1 MNRKRK
7 NNNETFKKEIKKLK
21 SEIFLPNILEINNQQ
36 QFIKNISEITILKKI
51 NKDLE
56 VNQKKKIKKIKR
68 IKKIQVENTELKEEV
83 KTLNSKIES
92 FESEIEYLKE
102 LLTGL
107 KVENKNTPD
116 LSYIN

>member
-1 MNRKRK
+1 MNTNRKRK

-36 QFIKNISEITILKKI
+36 QIIKNRNEITKLKKI

-56 VNQKKKIKKIKR
+56 VNQKK

-83 KTLNSKIES
+83 KNLNSKIDS
-92 FESEIEYLKE
+92 FEMEIENLKE
-102 LLTGL
+102 LLTEL

>member
-1 MNRKRK
+1 M
-7 NNNETFKKEIKKLK
+7 
-21 SEIFLPNILEINNQQ
+21 
-36 QFIKNISEITILKKI
+36 
-51 NKDLE
+51 
-56 VNQKKKIKKIKR
+56 
-68 IKKIQVENTELKEEV
+68 ENTELKEEV

-102 LLTGL
+102 LLTEM